1 MSLTEPLRTPHY
13 WYDDAVYV
21 LLQAE
26 PVFYLSLSDR
36 AIRNALERMKI
47 RARDYQKFV
56 SAYPS
61 VCCEP
66 LEQFYLFRKGMNM
79 LNEELLC
86 DLLFSFGWR
95 EANWGAWLA
104 ALAPQPVYAAHLARR
119 LPTLPHGTTVVGL
132 ALAACGQ
139 EVQQELSDTYA
150 LLVEVRETLDR
161 LPVQPIPVR
170 RNYSRDQEC
179 AIRRENDAVRD
190 AYRTGGLD
198 AAKKLLDQGLL
209 RHFKATHQEW
219 LRAGA
224 PDAPAVARM
233 RQLRHKVLP
242 RF

>member
-1 MSLTEPLRTPHY
+1 MSVTEPLRTPHY
-13 WYDDAVYV
+13 WYNDFVCV

-26 PVFYLSLSDR
+26 PMFYLSLSDR
-36 AIRNALERMKI
+36 GIRNVLERMKI

-79 LNEELLC
+79 LDEELLC

-104 ALAPQPVYAAHLARR
+104 ALAPQPAYAAHLARR
-119 LPTLPHGTTVVGL
+119 RPTLPHGTTVMGL
-132 ALAACGQ
+132 ALAACGH
-139 EVQQELSDTYA
+139 EVPQELRDTYA
-150 LLVEVRETLDR
+150 LLVEVRETLDQLPAQPAR
-161 LPVQPIPVR
+161 LR
-170 RNYSRDQEC
+170 RNYSRDQER
-179 AIRRENDAVRD
+179 AIRSENDAVRE

-198 AAKKLLDQGLL
+198 AAKKLLNQGLL
-209 RHFKATHQEW
+209 RYFGATHQEW